1 MLYNESIYQL
11 NEELGRNCGV
21 IEMDDNQGR
30 KLYHHLV
37 GCLELTSEQKQIL
50 WDELQNW
57 FGTNPEEYAEPPET
71 EESAKEQVLQ
81 LIHRMG

>member
-1 MLYNESIYQL
+1 MQ
-11 NEELGRNCGV
+11 R
-21 IEMDDNQGR
+21 DDDQGR

-37 GCLELTSEQKQIL
+37 GRMELTPEQKQIL

-57 FGTNPEEYAEPPET
+57 FGTDPEEPPEPPET

-81 LIHRMG
+81 LIQRMG